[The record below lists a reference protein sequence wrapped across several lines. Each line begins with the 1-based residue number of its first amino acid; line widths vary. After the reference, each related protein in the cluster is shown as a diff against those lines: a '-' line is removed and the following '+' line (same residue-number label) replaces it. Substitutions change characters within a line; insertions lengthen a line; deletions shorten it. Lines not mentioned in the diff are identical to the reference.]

1 MNSLV
6 SQSFDESVLE
16 GKQAE
21 HHKNRYSH
29 KEELEPDVNG
39 AISEITARKIVI
51 RAQDSFGQESS
62 GNERGLS
69 AEIEKPRVVGVNRKT
84 VREGK

>member
-51 RAQDSFGQESS
+51 RAQDSCG
-62 GNERGLS
+62 
-69 AEIEKPRVVGVNRKT
+69 
-84 VREGK
+84 